1 MTTNILLRTRSSI
14 CKTTTCNSSVSR
26 SSQWAPTSFNQTGT
40 NPSVSPAINSSA
52 ETLMWYCW
60 PFYGSLGLVN
70 GRTWQVKPMPLMLS
84 HKPEYAHPSPILTQ
98 LPSMPIYCH
107 ISIVCIALPP
117 YCVDSVGNPLPTWH
131 WLGSWKEF
139 CTLGNNKGTNSFI
152 NSFSCNAAI

>member
-26 SSQWAPTSFNQTGT
+26 SSQWAPTSFNQSGT
-40 NPSVSPAINSSA
+40 NPSVTLAINSPA

-60 PFYGSLGLVN
+60 PFLGSLGLVN

-84 HKPEYAHPSPILTQ
+84 HKPEYAHPSPILAQ
-98 LPSMPIYCH
+98 LASMPIYCQ
-107 ISIVCIALPP
+107 INIVCIALPP
-117 YCVDSVGNPLPTWH
+117 HCVELAIHYLHGTDLVHGKS
-131 WLGSWKEF
+131 
-139 CTLGNNKGTNSFI
+139 CTLGNNKGTNSFT